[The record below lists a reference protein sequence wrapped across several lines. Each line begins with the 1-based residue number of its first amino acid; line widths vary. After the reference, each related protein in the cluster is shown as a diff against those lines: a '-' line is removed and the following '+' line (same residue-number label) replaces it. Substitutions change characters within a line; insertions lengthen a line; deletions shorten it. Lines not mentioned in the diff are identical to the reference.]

1 MNDVKSRM
9 IEELA
14 NTVRELEE
22 ANNILKMEKERLW
35 DEVTALQSENE
46 KLQAKYA
53 RLKAL
58 VNGEYEDQEGE
69 Q

>member
-14 NTVRELEE
+14 NTVHELEE
-22 ANNILKMEKERLW
+22 TNNILKMEKERLW